1 MAPFY
6 KFGFFSDNFSLL
18 IAFMIGIAFGFFL
31 ERGGLGNSRKLAAQ
45 FYLTDLTVFKV
56 MFTAIVTATLG
67 LFWLSWLGILDLSL
81 VYLNPT
87 YIIPQLAGGFIFG
100 FGFVIS
106 GLCPGTSCVALAT
119 GKLDGLFTL
128 IGIFAGIFIF
138 SELFPLLSEFFYST
152 SMGPVTVAQFFH
164 TSQGIIILVVILLA
178 SAGFIGAE
186 ILENNTTWTV
196 IKKQF
201 QSLKPFTMNKTLV
214 LTAILFAL
222 FAALTSKSYY
232 HLASIQNSIEEQVFE
247 GYKIQKLGVHK
258 LANWIMEKKKDYTI
272 LDIRSIKDYEKY
284 HIPFSRNLNQTSL
297 PDLKDNLT
305 KKIVIYDDSDNIPL
319 GILSWLGENGV
330 YEIYIL
336 KGGIMSWRR
345 AVLFPDLAY
354 TGLNESEIKI
364 VKKMS
369 YYFGGE
375 PLLRGSAAN
384 PSTLKFQREGC

>member
-6 KFGFFSDNFSLL
+6 QFGFFSDNFSLL

-31 ERGGLGNSRKLAAQ
+31 EQGGLGNSRKLAAQ

-67 LFWLSWLGILDLSL
+67 LYWLTWLGILDLSL

-87 YIIPQLAGGFIFG
+87 YVIPQLTGGLIFG

-138 SELFPLLSEFFYST
+138 SEFFPFLNRFFYAT
-152 SMGPVTVAQFFH
+152 SLGPVTVAQFFH
-164 TSQGIIILVVILLA
+164 TSQGIIILVVILIA

-186 ILENNTTWTV
+186 ILENNTTWIV
-196 IKKQF
+196 IKKHF

-222 FAALTSKSYY
+222 FATLTSKSYY
-232 HLASIQNSIEEQVFE
+232 HLASIQDSIEEQVFD

-284 HIPFSRNLNQTSL
+284 HIPFSRNLNQTLL

-319 GILSWLGENGV
+319 GILSWLRKKGV
-330 YEIYIL
+330 FEIYIL
-336 KGGIMSWRR
+336 KGGLISWRQ
-345 AVLFPDLAY
+345 AVLFPDLSY
-354 TGLNESEIKI
+354 TGLNESEIKT

-375 PLLRGSAAN
+375 PLLRELTIN
-384 PSTLKFQREGC
+384 RSTIRFQREGC